1 MALDP
6 CISADQDAYVSM
18 KMNSVE
24 ASVDGEHMGHTL
36 TYCQARPEE
45 GSVSPSGKSH
55 PRTRLEGWVSLSI
68 LGELSWVRFLNSCH
82 FPSTL

>member
-1 MALDP
+1 M
-6 CISADQDAYVSM
+6 SM
-18 KMNSVE
+18 KMNGVE

-55 PRTRLEGWVSLSI
+55 PRTRLEGWVSLI
-68 LGELSWVRFLNSCH
+68 EHPRRAQSWVRVLNSRH
-82 FPSTL
+82 FASTL